1 MADINLI
8 PAAYLKRQLVQRH
21 VRRFL
26 IAAIA
31 AAALVGAARAA
42 LNHAIASETA
52 TVARLAKAVEVYSR
66 TEARADGYRQQ
77 REIGEKRLSQLDELR
92 GRDRLRILLEAID
105 IAYSPSIWLDELRFL
120 RRENLPTGTL
130 NPQAGGA
137 GSIVLVIPKE
147 NVPVPGAAASRPS
160 VEQRVEIVGHATNH
174 TRLAEYMRNLSAQP
188 GIADVRVL
196 DTGLRTYTN
205 TQVIDL
211 SLTLL
216 IDDKQGRPQ

>member
-1 MADINLI
+1 VADIDLI

-21 VRRFL
+21 VRLFL
-26 IAAIA
+26 ITAIA
-31 AAALVGAARAA
+31 VAALVGAARVA
-42 LNHAIASETA
+42 LNRAIVSET
-52 TVARLAKAVEVYSR
+52 TIVTRLAKAAEIYSQ
-66 TEARADGYRQQ
+66 TEAKADGYRQQ

-92 GRDRLRILLEAID
+92 GRDRLKVLLQAID
-105 IAYSPSIWLDELRFL
+105 TAYSPSIWLDEMRFL

-137 GSIVLVIPKE
+137 GSTVLVIPKG
-147 NVPVPGAAASRPS
+147 NVPVPGAAASRPGI
-160 VEQRVEIVGHATNH
+160 EQRVEIVGHATDH
-174 TRLAEYMRNLSAQP
+174 SRLAEFMRNLSAQP

-216 IDDKQGRPQ
+216 IDDNPGRAQ